1 MTETRDDP
9 TGGATAQV
17 GTGAPGAPGARG
29 ASRRPAAPRP
39 EPTPQEQRLALLR
52 LVAVLLFGTGLAV
65 ATGTISTVAVV
76 VALIV
81 MIMLHELGHYLTAKW
96 GGMKVTEY
104 FLGFG
109 PRLWSVRKGE
119 TEYGVKAIPAGG
131 YVKIIGMNNLD
142 QVDPADEARTYR
154 QKSYPRRLAVA
165 VAGSTMHFIIA
176 FVLLW
181 VVNAVLGVPTATLQ
195 VGSITKLESGPSP
208 AEQAGFQVGDRVISV
223 DGRTFE
229 EWSDLPPYI
238 RERPGQ
244 ELRFLVARDGRTL
257 ELVARPADLRQLEGA
272 AVEEGSEPIGFIGIG
287 PEVEFQKTGPVDATW
302 EAGRDLGG
310 GIVTVGKALGSIFS
324 PSGVQRY
331 LQVLAGDVPDGAG
344 DGDSRFL
351 SPVGF
356 TRVAS
361 QAAEEGVFEVVQLLI
376 AINLFVGVFNLL
388 PLLPLDGGH
397 VAIATY
403 EAIRSKLSRRRYQV
417 DVAKLMPAT
426 YLVFMLLVFIGVS
439 SLYLDIVRP
448 LNNPFQ

>member
-1 MTETRDDP
+1 MTD
-9 TGGATAQV
+9 TAESSSQGV
-17 GTGAPGAPGARG
+17 AAEPPAA
-29 ASRRPAAPRP
+29 RPARPRP
-39 EPTPQEQRLALLR
+39 PRRDLTPQEQRVALLR
-52 LVAVLLFGTGLAV
+52 LIAMVLFGVGLAV

-76 VALIV
+76 IALIV
-81 MIMLHELGHYLTAKW
+81 MIMLHELGHYVTAKW

-109 PRLWSVRKGE
+109 PRLWSVRRGE

-142 QVDPADEARTYR
+142 QVDPADEPRTYR

-181 VVNAVLGVPTATLQ
+181 VIGAVIGVPTATLQ
-195 VGSITKLESGPSP
+195 VGSISRLESGPSP
-208 AEQAGFQVGDRVISV
+208 AEAAGFRLGDRVVSV
-223 DGRTFE
+223 DGRRFTR
-229 EWSDLPPYI
+229 WSELPAYI

-244 ELRFLVARDGRTL
+244 DLRFVVEREGRPV
-257 ELVARPADLRQLEGA
+257 ELVARPADRRLLGDPDA
-272 AVEEGSEPIGFIGIG
+272 GGGSEPVGFIGIG
-287 PEVEFQKTGPVDATW
+287 PEVVFDKKGPVAATL
-302 EAGRDLGG
+302 EAGKDLGEG
-310 GIVTVGKALGSIFS
+310 LVVVTKALGSIFS
-324 PSGVQRY
+324 PSGAQRY
-331 LQVLAGDVPDGAG
+331 LQVLTGNVPEGAG
-344 DGDSRFL
+344 DGGDSRFL

-361 QAAEEGVFEVVQLLI
+361 QAAEQGIFEVLQLLI

-403 EAIRSKLSRRRYQV
+403 EAIRSKISRRRYQV

>member
-1 MTETRDDP
+1 MTDTRDEP
-9 TGGATAQV
+9 S
-17 GTGAPGAPGARG
+17 APGAGDPHAVPR
-29 ASRRPAAPRP
+29 RRPPAPRP

-52 LVAVLLFGTGLAV
+52 LVAVLLFGVALAV

-76 VALIV
+76 AALIV

-142 QVDPADEARTYR
+142 QVDPADEPRTYR

-181 VVNAVLGVPTATLQ
+181 VVNAVLGIPTATLQ
-195 VGSITKLESGPSP
+195 VGSVSRLESGPSP
-208 AEQAGFQVGDRVISV
+208 AEQAGFQVGDRVVSV
-223 DGRTFE
+223 DGRTFA
-229 EWSDLPPYI
+229 EWSDLPTYI
-238 RERPGQ
+238 RARAGQ
-244 ELRFLVARDGRTL
+244 ELRFVVERGGQRL
-257 ELVARPADLRQLEGA
+257 ELLARPADLRQIEGA
-272 AVEEGSEPIGFIGIG
+272 PVEPGSEPVGFIGIG
-287 PEVEFQKTGPVDATW
+287 PQVEFQKTGPVDATF

-324 PSGVQRY
+324 PSGVRSY
-331 LQVLAGDVPDGAG
+331 LQVLAGDVPEGAG
-344 DGDSRFL
+344 DGGDSRFL

-356 TRVAS
+356 GRVAS
-361 QAAEEGVFEVVQLLI
+361 QAAEEGIFEVLQLLI

-403 EAIRSKLSRRRYQV
+403 EAIRSKLSRKRYQV

-426 YLVFMLLVFIGVS
+426 YLVFVLLVFIGVS

-448 LNNPFQ
+448 LENPFQ